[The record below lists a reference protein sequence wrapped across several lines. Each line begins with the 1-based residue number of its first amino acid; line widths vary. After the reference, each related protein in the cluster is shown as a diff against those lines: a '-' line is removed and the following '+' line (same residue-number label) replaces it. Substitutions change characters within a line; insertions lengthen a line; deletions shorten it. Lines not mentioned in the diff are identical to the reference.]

1 MYWSRTPVP
10 GTVPPILSPRPSPCT
25 WTTSSYTDKTTALS
39 PSEVTCTI
47 GRQSKRAAFDDCISK
62 LSFVG
67 TAAEERP
74 REEAASA
81 VSTQSPFYEAS
92 NSVCRVSK
100 ATQTQAPSRSPT
112 REKVSSAALRFPM
125 ENAKFSSG
133 CGCLISCWSQKMS
146 QKASFEFLPEIVECF
161 SEPGCETGVFTV

>member
-1 MYWSRTPVP
+1 MPNWPEGLMDCSERLIVYCSRTPVP
-10 GTVPPILSPRPSPCT
+10 RTVPPILIPRPSPCT

-39 PSEVTCTI
+39 PLEVTRGI
-47 GRQSKRAAFDDCISK
+47 GRQSQGAAFGDRVSK

-74 REEAASA
+74 REEAAST
-81 VSTQSPFYEAS
+81 VSTRSPFYEAS

-112 REKVSSAALRFPM
+112 REKVSSAALCFAM
-125 ENAKFSSG
+125 ENTNIQAD
-133 CGCLISCWSQKMS
+133 
-146 QKASFEFLPEIVECF
+146 ADV
-161 SEPGCETGVFTV
+161 